1 MTVATQII
9 ELPADATLPAIQRR
23 LARAQVPRVLL
34 VLPRGSQVLAN
45 PARLMLIR
53 RQARQQ
59 GLQVALVTTDHLTR
73 QLAGQAGL
81 SVFTTVRR
89 GERARRWRQPR
100 PEIPLP
106 PRTGPRRAAAPGRVG
121 HGRKGRPRPMLRRD
135 PPPLPDRRQP
145 RWQPWAE
152 ALRLLVLLLICLAGL
167 GALILFVVPVAT
179 VTLVAPRQPLAVS
192 VPVVAAVGVEEVDYQ
207 AGQVP
212 ARIVQTRVEGHGS
225 IPTAGRRDA
234 PADPAIGSVVVINR
248 QNSEVQVPEL
258 TVVGTSTG
266 VNVRFQITEVVTV
279 PAGIGLTV
287 EAHIEALE
295 PGPSGNVP
303 AFTINR
309 IEGPLS
315 LALRVIND
323 RPIAGGS
330 ATEVGVVTEADKDQ
344 LRASLLEEVRQEAY
358 ERLGEMLRVRQEAYE
373 RLGEMLREGEFVPP
387 DTVETYVMAETF
399 DRFSG
404 EDAETLGLR
413 LELLARGLAVDT
425 HGGQEMAERV
435 LLEQIPPDVRL
446 LDQGPQFEVGPMTI
460 LDEKKQRVQF
470 DVKATATMVGGI
482 DTASVRAAIRGMEL
496 PEALAILRSEFEL
509 GAEPHLS
516 LQPDWVDRVP
526 WLPFRIYVRVVPG

>member
-23 LARAQVPRVLL
+23 LVRAQVPRVLL
-34 VLPRGSQVLAN
+34 VLPRGSQALAN
-45 PARLMLIR
+45 PARLMMIR
-53 RQARQQ
+53 RQARRQ

-73 QLAGQAGL
+73 QLAREAGL

-106 PRTGPRRAAAPGRVG
+106 PRTGPRRAAPPGRVG

-167 GALILFVVPVAT
+167 GALLLFVVPVAT

-212 ARIVQTRVEGHGS
+212 ARIVQTRVERHGS
-225 IPTAGRRDA
+225 IPTTGRRGA
-234 PADPAIGSVVVINR
+234 PADPATGSVVVINR

-309 IEGPLS
+309 IEGPFS

-323 RPIAGGS
+323 RPTAGGS
-330 ATEVGVVTEADKDQ
+330 VTEVGVVTEADKDQ
-344 LRASLLEEVRQEAY
+344 LRASLLEE
-358 ERLGEMLRVRQEAYE
+358 VRQEAYE

-425 HGGQEMAERV
+425 HGGREMAEWV
-435 LLEQIPPDVRL
+435 LREQIPPDVRL
-446 LDQGPQFEVGPMTI
+446 LDQRPQFEVGPMII
-460 LDEKKQRVQF
+460 LDEEKQRVQF
-470 DVKATATMVGGI
+470 DVRATATMVGGI

-496 PEALAILRSEFEL
+496 PEALAVLRSEFEL

>member
-1 MTVATQII
+1 
-9 ELPADATLPAIQRR
+9 
-23 LARAQVPRVLL
+23 
-34 VLPRGSQVLAN
+34 
-45 PARLMLIR
+45 
-53 RQARQQ
+53 
-59 GLQVALVTTDHLTR
+59 
-73 QLAGQAGL
+73 
-81 SVFTTVRR
+81 
-89 GERARRWRQPR
+89 
-100 PEIPLP
+100 
-106 PRTGPRRAAAPGRVG
+106 
-121 HGRKGRPRPMLRRD
+121 
-135 PPPLPDRRQP
+135 
-145 RWQPWAE
+145 
-152 ALRLLVLLLICLAGL
+152 LLICLAGL

-358 ERLGEMLRVRQEAYE
+358 ERLGEMLR
-373 RLGEMLREGEFVPP
+373 EGEFVPP

-446 LDQGPQFEVGPMTI
+446 LDQGVQFEVGPMII

-470 DVKATATMVGGI
+470 DVRATATMVGGI

-496 PEALAILRSEFEL
+496 PEALAVLRSEFEL